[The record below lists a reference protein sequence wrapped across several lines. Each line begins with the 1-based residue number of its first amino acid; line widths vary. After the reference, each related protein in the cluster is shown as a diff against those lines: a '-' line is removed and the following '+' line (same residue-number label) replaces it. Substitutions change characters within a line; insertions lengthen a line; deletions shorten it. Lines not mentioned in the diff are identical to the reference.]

1 MTKSDYSYFISISS
15 EYCLVYVKD
24 KSDPNSY
31 FIENIPKSS
40 SDMTQNEDGEFI
52 QAGGRRI
59 LVGQQT
65 FNDKVDYESEKH
77 YSVYY
82 NAAENDMKIIKE
94 KNISDI
100 NNGLINDGYKRFI
113 SFNGDDFVEN
123 TYTASTFKEMFE
135 NNSLIFSIIISTI
148 LSKVISVSKIEIA
161 LSYKNLMSLCNY
173 TQDQLSERV
182 GKNRATIANYVRL
195 LSLPA
200 EIQLGLKE
208 KKIDMGH
215 ARGLLQAK
223 DSVDQLKIYEEI
235 LKNGLSVRKVEEM
248 ARNMNL
254 GNEVT
259 QSEPKKT
266 KKEEVPEEYGV
277 MQERLS
283 SLFGTNVD
291 LSVNAKGKG
300 KISIP
305 FKNDDELAK
314 IMEVLDSMGSNSEIN

>member
-1 MTKSDYSYFISISS
+1 MSKKSLGGLNSGLGDMGVGPFSKKKGGGLSALMGSGEDEKVEGASSISEIPLTEIEANPDQPRREFDEDALNDLAES
-15 EYCLVYVKD
+15 IKQIGVIQPITLRKVVDHKYQIIAGERRFRASQLAGMTAIPAYVREATDEQMAEMALV
-24 KSDPNSY
+24 
-31 FIENIPKSS
+31 ENI
-40 SDMTQNEDGEFI
+40 QRED
-52 QAGGRRI
+52 
-59 LVGQQT
+59 L
-65 FNDKVDYESEKH
+65 
-77 YSVYY
+77 
-82 NAAENDMKIIKE
+82 NA
-94 KNISDI
+94 
-100 NNGLINDGYKRFI
+100 
-113 SFNGDDFVEN
+113 
-123 TYTASTFKEMFE
+123 
-135 NNSLIFSIIISTI
+135 
-148 LSKVISVSKIEIA
+148 IEIA

-235 LKNGLSVRKVEEM
+235 LKSGLSVRKVEEM

-254 GNEVT
+254 GNDVT
-259 QSEPKKT
+259 VQNEPKKS
-266 KKEEVPEEYGV
+266 KQESVLEEYGE
-277 MQERLS
+277 MKERLS

-305 FKNDDELAK
+305 FKNDEELAK
-314 IMEVLDSMGSNSEIN
+314 IMEVLDSMGSNSEVI

>member
-1 MTKSDYSYFISISS
+1 MSKKSLGGLNSGLGDMGVGPFSKKKGGGLSALMGGGEEEKIEGASSISEIPLGEIEANPDQPRRDFDEDALNDLAES
-15 EYCLVYVKD
+15 IKQIGVIQPITLRKVADHKYQIIAGERRFRASQLAEMKSIPAYVREATDEQMAEMALV
-24 KSDPNSY
+24 
-31 FIENIPKSS
+31 ENI
-40 SDMTQNEDGEFI
+40 QRED
-52 QAGGRRI
+52 
-59 LVGQQT
+59 L
-65 FNDKVDYESEKH
+65 
-77 YSVYY
+77 
-82 NAAENDMKIIKE
+82 NA
-94 KNISDI
+94 
-100 NNGLINDGYKRFI
+100 
-113 SFNGDDFVEN
+113 
-123 TYTASTFKEMFE
+123 
-135 NNSLIFSIIISTI
+135 
-148 LSKVISVSKIEIA
+148 IEIA
-161 LSYKNLMSLCNY
+161 LSYKNLMLLCNY

-235 LKNGLSVRKVEEM
+235 LKSGLSVRKVEEM

-254 GNEVT
+254 GNDVT
-259 QSEPKKT
+259 VQNEPKKS
-266 KKEEVPEEYGV
+266 KQESVPEEYGV
-277 MQERLS
+277 MKERLS

-300 KISIP
+300 KIFIP

>member
-1 MTKSDYSYFISISS
+1 
-15 EYCLVYVKD
+15 
-24 KSDPNSY
+24 
-31 FIENIPKSS
+31 
-40 SDMTQNEDGEFI
+40 
-52 QAGGRRI
+52 
-59 LVGQQT
+59 
-65 FNDKVDYESEKH
+65 
-77 YSVYY
+77 
-82 NAAENDMKIIKE
+82 
-94 KNISDI
+94 
-100 NNGLINDGYKRFI
+100 
-113 SFNGDDFVEN
+113 
-123 TYTASTFKEMFE
+123 
-135 NNSLIFSIIISTI
+135 
-148 LSKVISVSKIEIA
+148 
-161 LSYKNLMSLCNY
+161 
-173 TQDQLSERV
+173 
-182 GKNRATIANYVRL
+182 
-195 LSLPA
+195 
-200 EIQLGLKE
+200 LKE

-223 DSVDQLKIYEEI
+223 NSVDQLKIYEEI

>member
-1 MTKSDYSYFISISS
+1 MKGLGRGFESLIPTDLVDDEFDPTATEDKKSSDLKELKLEDIIRDEEQPRRDFDEDALNDLAESIKQIGVIQPITLRKVADHKYQIIAGERRFRASQLAEMKS
-15 EYCLVYVKD
+15 IPAYVREATDEQMAEMALV
-24 KSDPNSY
+24 
-31 FIENIPKSS
+31 ENI
-40 SDMTQNEDGEFI
+40 QRED
-52 QAGGRRI
+52 
-59 LVGQQT
+59 L
-65 FNDKVDYESEKH
+65 
-77 YSVYY
+77 
-82 NAAENDMKIIKE
+82 NA
-94 KNISDI
+94 
-100 NNGLINDGYKRFI
+100 
-113 SFNGDDFVEN
+113 
-123 TYTASTFKEMFE
+123 
-135 NNSLIFSIIISTI
+135 
-148 LSKVISVSKIEIA
+148 IEIA

-223 DSVDQLKIYEEI
+223 NSVDQLKIYEEI